1 MIEVGIIG
9 AENTHSTSFATAL
22 NLPDAEGKMRY
33 EDFQVVKAFGVDDS
47 ASQLAE
53 KANIPHVVDS
63 PDDFEDCDTVMITT
77 RWGSRH
83 YDQIIKYI
91 RQGMHVFIDKPY
103 TVSVDEVKQLV
114 EEAKKSGS
122 LICGGSA
129 CKYAPDVVALAE
141 KIKELRE
148 KGQLTTASVN
158 FNIFMNIEYDGFFF
172 YAPHLI
178 EMAFALFGS
187 DMRSVYAN
195 RVGNTVIVIAE
206 YVDIQVSLHFTEGV
220 FQTACTLYTKGGIV
234 HQPIDISTIFDEELK
249 VFVEMLRTKEQPF
262 PLESII
268 DPVVVADAIYRSY
281 TTGEK
286 ICLNNEA

>member
-1 MIEVGIIG
+1 MIKVGIIG

-22 NLPDAEGKMRY
+22 NVPDEAGNYRY
-33 EDFQVVKAFGVDDS
+33 DDIRVVKAYGVDDS
-47 ASQLAE
+47 ASILAE
-53 KANIPHVVDS
+53 KANIPQVVDS
-63 PDDFEDCDTVMITT
+63 PDDFDDCDTIMITT

-91 RQGMHVFIDKPY
+91 RNGMNVFIDKPY

-122 LICGGSA
+122 WICGGSA
-129 CKYAPDVVALAE
+129 CKYAPDVVAMAE

-148 KGQLTTASVN
+148 KGHLTTASVN
-158 FNIFMNIEYDGFFF
+158 FNILMNIEYDGFFF

-187 DMRSVYAN
+187 DIISLQAN
-195 RVGNTVIVIAE
+195 RVGNTVIVIAQYE
-206 YVDIQVSLHFTEGV
+206 DIQVSLHFTEAV
-220 FQTACTLYTKGGIV
+220 YQTACTLYTKGGII
-234 HQPIDISTIFDEELK
+234 HQQFDISTIFDEELK
-249 VFVEMLRTKEQPF
+249 VFVEMLRTNEQPF

-281 TTGEK
+281 TTGKK
-286 ICLNNEA
+286 IMLK

>member
-1 MIEVGIIG
+1 MIKVGIIG

-22 NLPDAEGKMRY
+22 NVPDEAGNYRY
-33 EDFQVVKAFGVDDS
+33 DDIRVVKAYGVDDS
-47 ASQLAE
+47 ASILAE
-53 KANIPHVVDS
+53 KANIPQVVDS
-63 PDDFEDCDTVMITT
+63 PDDFDDCDTIMITT

-91 RQGMHVFIDKPY
+91 RNGMNVFIDKPY

-122 LICGGSA
+122 WICGGSA
-129 CKYAPDVVALAE
+129 CKYAPDVVAMAE

-148 KGQLTTASVN
+148 KGHLTTASVN
-158 FNIFMNIEYDGFFF
+158 FNILMNIEYDGFFF

-187 DMRSVYAN
+187 DIISLQAN
-195 RVGNTVIVIAE
+195 RVGNTVIVIAQYE
-206 YVDIQVSLHFTEGV
+206 DIQVSLHFTEAV
-220 FQTACTLYTKGGIV
+220 YQTVCTLYTKGGII
-234 HQPIDISTIFDEELK
+234 HQQFDISTIFDEELK
-249 VFVEMLRTKEQPF
+249 VFVEMLRTNEQPF

-286 ICLNNEA
+286 IMLK